1 MLWHETY
8 KWLPFLYCIARNF
21 CKLAENKIFAEK
33 TFTDCLL
40 VPPKDTMPPNVTEK
54 TFVNSHKNSKF
65 AKVFSLKSFPLY
77 GILFNLN
84 WVCAW
89 TCYFSVPDEGT
100 QSFFQSKHALCSGW
114 LCINLLQRRCG
125 SLTVCT
131 RYRKTSHQGLLSVT
145 SSKQQW
151 AGWRPYPIS
160 VPLTVVTGLIDLIK
174 LGNGCS
180 HFWLILLENDITLP
194 PLL

>member
-8 KWLPFLYCIARNF
+8 KWLPFLYRIAGNF

-33 TFTDCLL
+33 TFVDYLL

-65 AKVFSLKSFPLY
+65 VKVFSLKSFPLY

-89 TCYFSVPDEGT
+89 TCHFSVPDEGT

-114 LCINLLQRRCG
+114 LCINLLERRCG

-131 RYRKTSHQGLLSVT
+131 RYRKTSHRGLLSVT

-151 AGWRPYPIS
+151 AGWRP
-160 VPLTVVTGLIDLIK
+160 
-174 LGNGCS
+174 
-180 HFWLILLENDITLP
+180 P
-194 PLL
+194 P